1 MRPPSHRRTRRPAR
15 REAAARARALAL
27 ILVILAPSVTPLG
40 EGAPVPEA
48 TTAVSASAGG
58 SGAQGA
64 PAPQAT
70 PAASASGRGPQQQ
83 GALPGGVRLPQE
95 EKRLAIYFLRGQYA
109 LRVLDRENAEYV
121 NLLDLLAPLGS
132 ARTKADGR
140 KWKVRLDGKEAQ
152 FEEGATRVK
161 LRGRHLQLENRF
173 LTESGR
179 PLIPLKAAAAVLSYY
194 LDVAV
199 VAHDWARRIFLGDT
213 ASPFKIELRKGE
225 PSSLVLSFAQAVSP
239 RLHSEGGSL
248 RMVFSR
254 EPIVSP
260 TPQFMFNDKLIR
272 SASFSESNGAA
283 EIAVAGNAPLIASF
297 SDGGRTITL
306 SAAPGPA
313 AQTTP
318 PVAPPPGPLAPSAP
332 APAPAPATGAPLL
345 PPSALPAAHYQV
357 VIDPGHGGSE
367 PGATLAAN
375 VEEKE
380 VTLALARRLR
390 AELQN
395 RGLSAMLLRDADNYI
410 SLDQRAATVNGLR
423 PLMFVSLHAATSEAA
438 VRVYTALLPAAQP
451 EAGVFRP
458 WESAQEPFLERSRL
472 LASSLSDELRRRDV
486 QVLMLPAPLRPLNN
500 VTTAA
505 VAVEVCLPG
514 NEPAGFTAAYQQSLA
529 AWLATALANV
539 RGKLEAANSVS
550 SF

>member
-1 MRPPSHRRTRRPAR
+1 MRPPSHRRTRGPAR
-15 REAAARARALAL
+15 RGAAALARALAL
-27 ILVILAPSVTPLG
+27 ILVILAPSVIPLG
-40 EGAPVPEA
+40 EGAP
-48 TTAVSASAGG
+48 
-58 SGAQGA
+58 
-64 PAPQAT
+64 APQA
-70 PAASASGRGPQQQ
+70 Q
-83 GALPGGVRLPQE
+83 GALPGGVPSPQE

-161 LRGRHLQLENRF
+161 LRGRQMQLENRF

-179 PLIPLKAAAAVLSYY
+179 PLIPLKSAAPVLSYY
-194 LDVAV
+194 VDVPV
-199 VAHDWARRIFLGDT
+199 VAHDWARRIFLGDV
-213 ASPFKIELRKGE
+213 ASQFKIELRKGE

-260 TPQFMFNDKLIR
+260 ASQFMFNDKLIR
-272 SASFSESNGAA
+272 SASFSESNGTA

-313 AQTTP
+313 AQMP
-318 PVAPPPGPLAPSAP
+318 PVAPPPVPVAPSAP
-332 APAPAPATGAPLL
+332 APAPAPATGAALF

-367 PGATLAAN
+367 PGAALAAN
-375 VEEKE
+375 LEEKE

-390 AELQN
+390 TELQN
-395 RGLSAMLLRDADNYI
+395 RGLGATLLRDADNYL

-423 PLMFVSLHAATSEAA
+423 PLMFVTLHAATSEAA

-486 QVLMLPAPLRPLNN
+486 QVLMLSAPLRPLNN

-514 NEPAGFTAAYQQSLA
+514 NQPAGFTAAFQQSLA
-529 AWLATALANV
+529 AGLATALANA